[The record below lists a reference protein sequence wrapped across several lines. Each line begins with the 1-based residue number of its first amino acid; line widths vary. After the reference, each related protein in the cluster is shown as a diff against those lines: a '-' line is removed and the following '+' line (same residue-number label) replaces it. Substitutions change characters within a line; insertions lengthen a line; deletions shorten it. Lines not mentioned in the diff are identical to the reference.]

1 MAPCEQCPEGRTTL
15 YTPGDGSF
23 QDSINDCIVPP
34 GSGVYS
40 GNDTDPWNPTNPT
53 SPTTPA
59 KECPIGFYST
69 NETLQ
74 ASPTCK
80 QCENHS
86 STTTPGSTS
95 CTGELRCTVL
105 GSSAGLVHVMC
116 W

>member
-23 QDSINDCIVPP
+23 QDSIEDCIVPP

-40 GNDTDPWNPTNPT
+40 GNDTNPWNPTNPT

-69 NETLQ
+69 NDTLQ
-74 ASPTCK
+74 ASPVCK
-80 QCENHS
+80 RCENFA
-86 STTTPGSTS
+86 STLTTGSTE
-95 CTGELRCTVL
+95 CTGE
-105 GSSAGLVHVMC
+105 
-116 W
+116 